1 VLTLISITVTIL
13 LAVTELYIKLKQ
25 LFLGAVESIIRQE
38 VRRMQE
44 EIKMLNEKNE
54 KLEQEI
60 KEVKKEIKNSIKNR
74 D

>member
-1 VLTLISITVTIL
+1 
-13 LAVTELYIKLKQ
+13 
-25 LFLGAVESIIRQE
+25 
-38 VRRMQE
+38 MQE

-60 KEVKKEIKNSIKNR
+60 KEVKKEIKNSIKNG